1 MTHERIIQV
10 TNKYKW
16 SKAPHCIVLIFHH
29 IGLKMEEVIVVV
41 YYDGDVVSISEGVL
55 FECPNGS
62 KFIKISEEMSFV
74 ALRKAVM
81 DIVRG
86 GRSLFEF
93 FIANLY
99 M

>member
-1 MTHERIIQV
+1 MTRGEGDQHLGGGLHGDMR
-10 TNKYKW
+10 
-16 SKAPHCIVLIFHH
+16 SIF
-29 IGLKMEEVIVVV
+29 
-41 YYDGDVVSISEGVL
+41 EGVL

>member
-1 MTHERIIQV
+1 
-10 TNKYKW
+10 
-16 SKAPHCIVLIFHH
+16 
-29 IGLKMEEVIVVV
+29 MEEVIVVV

-86 GRSLFEF
+86 DSCVEYDCMKLKDDNKFSSKGSIELYAMVDQSLE
-93 FIANLY
+93 
-99 M
+99 